1 MAIESKMRTTID
13 EETSADLNDSVGR
26 MSPACANRVST
37 VRGSLT
43 DGAPDGT
50 LLALF
55 GTVLVQPS
63 STLIG

>member
-37 VRGSLT
+37 VRRSLT
-43 DGAPDGT
+43 AER
-50 LLALF
+50 LAVRF
-55 GTVLVQPS
+55 WHFSAQF
-63 STLIG
+63 